1 MGKLPFKRLRRLV
14 LWDFYIY
21 TPGLTQPVER
31 FQTCESHRKMKTT
44 FAKTHARPPKPAI
57 IMKTP
62 MIPKPS
68 EKP

>member
-1 MGKLPFKRLRRLV
+1 MGKLLKRRLRRLV
-14 LWDFYIY
+14 LWEFYIY
-21 TPGLTQPVER
+21 ISWLTQPVER
-31 FQTCESHRKMKTT
+31 FQTCESQRKMKTT